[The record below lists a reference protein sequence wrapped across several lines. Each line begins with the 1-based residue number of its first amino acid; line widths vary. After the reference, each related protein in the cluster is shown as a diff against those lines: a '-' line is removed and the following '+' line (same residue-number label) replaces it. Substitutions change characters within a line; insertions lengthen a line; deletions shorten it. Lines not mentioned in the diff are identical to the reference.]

1 ESPKNDEASVERQEI
16 GTHDPSNHIIKSVE
30 NQSDRQIVQGGIHQ
44 GTHLTLTAVA
54 LISLGSVQAVAP
66 TIERCGTDF
75 RPDPDK
81 KYYSMNNLI
90 RTSAP
95 QCVKTI
101 GRRSTDARKTPV
113 GRTVTVGKISC
124 SRIALSNYY
133 PTGNPP
139 QTFYTPKFTMIMTI
153 PNNPSGEGLSGVVEA
168 PRSLETNR
176 T

>member
-1 ESPKNDEASVERQEI
+1 MQVGESPKNDEASVERQEI

-113 GRTVTVGKISC
+113 GRTVTV
-124 SRIALSNYY
+124 
-133 PTGNPP
+133 
-139 QTFYTPKFTMIMTI
+139 TPKFTMVFIITALSKILEISTHAGRIMTI
-153 PNNPSGEGLSGVVEA
+153 PNNPSGEELSGVVEA

-176 T
+176 R